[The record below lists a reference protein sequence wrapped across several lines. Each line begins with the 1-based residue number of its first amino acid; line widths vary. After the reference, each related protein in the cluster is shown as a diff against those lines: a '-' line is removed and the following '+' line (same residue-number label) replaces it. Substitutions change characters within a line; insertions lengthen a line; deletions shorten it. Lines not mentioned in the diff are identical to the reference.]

1 MLALIQPIKMEPR
14 GGTGGFA
21 KDMVVRESLRLESIT
36 LKSGSYVY
44 SLAFTYVDNH
54 GNRRTEGPWGGS
66 EGTTQTVSLLLDI
79 SIYVLDILSNPLVQF
94 IWLARSLERN
104 TKI

>member
-1 MLALIQPIKMEPR
+1 MQEVKMGPW
-14 GGTGGFA
+14 GGNGGSA
-21 KDMVVRESLRLESIT
+21 KEMTVRESLLRLESIT
-36 LKSGSYVY
+36 IKSGSYVD
-44 SLAFTYVDNH
+44 SLAFSYVDTH
-54 GNRRTEGPWGGS
+54 GNRHTEGPWGGS